1 MKKEIKLIDAV
12 NRWGEGKD
20 TLFLVPNVDSEGH
33 PYYVPNSF
41 AKHME
46 KLSNSIFL
54 IEDDEDSVYS
64 NIEKANRELN
74 EAEEAAKPKQDV
86 ISEQK
91 KEHKVD
97 TPISSN
103 AKQAKIDIGKLVA
116 LNNAGWTVANI
127 AGELRVSKATVY
139 KYLKKIRD
147 GEIVP
152 EGYIDGYDEP
162 EE

>member
-1 MKKEIKLIDAV
+1 MKKEINILEAIK
-12 NRWGEGKD
+12 RWGEGKD
-20 TLFLVPNVDSEGH
+20 TIFLVPNVDSEGH
-33 PYYVPNSF
+33 PYYIPNSL
-41 AKHME
+41 ADHME
-46 KLSNSIFL
+46 RLSKSIFL
-54 IEDDEDSVYS
+54 IDEDEDSISS
-64 NIEKANRELN
+64 NTGNASEMIKEAIEATKPNKEVK
-74 EAEEAAKPKQDV
+74 EPSEEANVDV
-86 ISEQK
+86 
-91 KEHKVD
+91 
-97 TPISSN
+97 PISSN
-103 AKQAKIDIGKLVA
+103 ARQAKIDIGKLVA